1 MDTKEHYQVSSI
13 SFFDKKTGSG
23 KSANGHLAKELH
35 KPGKK
40 KSKEENYVRDL
51 RTILDLAEMESL
63 SSKNKNVK
71 YLLCVI
77 NIFNKY
83 VWVKIFKR

>member
-1 MDTKEHYQVSSI
+1 MGTQPKNYINQE
-13 SFFDKKTGSG
+13 
-23 KSANGHLAKELH
+23 
-35 KPGKK
+35 K

-83 VWVKIFKR
+83 EWVKIFKR